1 MKLNM
6 RFFSILTAA
15 ALLTACSTS
24 DSETLKRART
34 IQDETLNGISSLDS
48 TLTVKLNSVSSE
60 MSVLSTDSTMATDS
74 LKIKAFDTLKL
85 KQTDIEGLKAEMAD
99 WKKGITLL
107 PSSEEI
113 AAGAA
118 NPFGE
123 KAKDQDVLAALKKT
137 QEDLSSWKSKV
148 ASAVK

>member
-6 RFFSILTAA
+6 RFFYILTAT

-34 IQDETLNGISSLDS
+34 IQDETLKGISSLDS
-48 TLTVKLNSVSSE
+48 TLSAKLSSVSSE

-74 LKIKAFDTLKL
+74 LKIKAFDALKL
-85 KQTDIEGLKAEMAD
+85 KQTDIEELKTEMAD
-99 WKKGITLL
+99 WKKGIALL

-113 AAGAA
+113 ANGAA
-118 NPFGE
+118 NPFGD